1 LPGIN
6 ATVNLATGKA
16 AITAEGGQVKPNE
29 LMEIITRLGYGAEMV
44 QDVGQDFDRE
54 KEARWR
60 EIRHLRRETLLS
72 AVLSAPLILAMLF
85 SLFKLNV
92 AWMHDWRFQIILA
105 TPVQFYIGFRFYR
118 NAYFAL
124 RAASP
129 NMDVLVAMGTS
140 AAFFYSVYN
149 SFFQKMMPGMMMKDL
164 YFEASATIITLI
176 LLGKYLE
183 AVAKGKTSAAIRKL
197 MDLRAKT
204 ARVIRDG
211 AEKDIP
217 VEEVGAGDTVIV
229 RPGEKIPVD
238 GTILEGN
245 SAVDESML
253 TGESLPVEKNAQD
266 PVIGATLNKYGS
278 FSFKATKVGKETV
291 LSQIIQLVEEAQGS
305 KAPIQK
311 IADRVSGVFVP
322 VVLGIAVTTFLVWTF
337 GANNLKM
344 GIISAVA
351 VLVIVCPCALGLATP
366 TAIMVGTGKGAEKGI
381 LIKGG
386 EHLEKAYRINAVVFD
401 KTGTLTKGQ
410 PELTDLIH
418 LGELPR
424 AELLALAAG
433 AEKKSE
439 HPLGAAVSEYAQTK
453 LGESRE
459 PEKFIAIPGRGVSA
473 VVSGREVWI
482 GTRKL
487 MREKQVDLHDS
498 EKIAEELENK
508 GKTVMFMAVQA
519 QLAALIGVADV
530 VKEDSAAAVADL
542 MKLGIEVYM
551 ITGDNLRT
559 AKAIAAQVGISNI
572 LAEVL
577 PEHKAEEVERL
588 KQSGKVVAM
597 VGDGINDAPALATA
611 DIGMAIGT
619 GTDIAMEAADITL
632 MWGNLGSIA
641 AAIRL
646 SRRTMA
652 KIRQNLFGLS
662 SIMPSGFPLPRL
674 AC

>member
-238 GTILEGN
+238 GTIVEGN

-597 VGDGINDAPALATA
+597 VGDGINDALALATA